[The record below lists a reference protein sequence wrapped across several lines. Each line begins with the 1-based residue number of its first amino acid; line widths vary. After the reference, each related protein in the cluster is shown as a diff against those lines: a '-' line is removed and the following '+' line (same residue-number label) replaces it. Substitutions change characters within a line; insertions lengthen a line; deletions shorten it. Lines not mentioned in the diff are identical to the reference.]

1 MACLVI
7 PFGSWKGIIS
17 FDGDFIFFAYI
28 LALGKFFSIIS
39 AMDTGSSFEGMGA
52 SREALYS
59 MLAEPAFFILI
70 GSFALLT
77 GNTSFHNIFS
87 SLHLGSSIT
96 YTLGALASFV
106 LIMIA
111 MIENSRMPV
120 DDPKTHLELTMIHEV
135 MILDNSGFD
144 LGLILSTG
152 FLKFAMYGA
161 IIADFFIGGLSLT
174 WALPLFLLIQMLFA
188 VIVGLIESFMARYR
202 MSHNPQFILALSMTN
217 VLLIIFIISLLYVSI
232 ANRIITYVRVLALQG
247 FILFGVTF
255 LQLKDI
261 QTWNLVLI
269 LLETIV
275 FKTIAVPVFLSYL
288 IKRNKITRE
297 TEPYLPHFV
306 SLFIITLIVVITVL
320 LANSIQDTHLDKIFF
335 IVSLSTL
342 FTGLYFIASRK
353 KIITHVMGYL
363 MIENGVFVLSLAVGN
378 EMPNLVNLGIMLD
391 VFASVLILGIFL
403 NKIGDVFKAVDVDQL
418 SNLKDY

>member
-1 MACLVI
+1 
-7 PFGSWKGIIS
+7 
-17 FDGDFIFFAYI
+17 
-28 LALGKFFSIIS
+28 
-39 AMDTGSSFEGMGA
+39 
-52 SREALYS
+52 
-59 MLAEPAFFILI
+59 
-70 GSFALLT
+70 
-77 GNTSFHNIFS
+77 
-87 SLHLGSSIT
+87 
-96 YTLGALASFV
+96 
-106 LIMIA
+106 
-111 MIENSRMPV
+111 
-120 DDPKTHLELTMIHEV
+120 
-135 MILDNSGFD
+135 
-144 LGLILSTG
+144 
-152 FLKFAMYGA
+152 
-161 IIADFFIGGLSLT
+161 
-174 WALPLFLLIQMLFA
+174 
-188 VIVGLIESFMARYR
+188 
-202 MSHNPQFILALSMTN
+202 MTN

-232 ANRIITYVRVLALQG
+232 ANRIITYVRVLAVQG

-275 FKTIAVPVFLSYL
+275 FKAIAVPVFLSYL

-297 TEPYLPHFV
+297 TEPYLPHFI
-306 SLFIITLIVVITVL
+306 SLIIITLIIVITVL

>member
-1 MACLVI
+1 
-7 PFGSWKGIIS
+7 
-17 FDGDFIFFAYI
+17 
-28 LALGKFFSIIS
+28 
-39 AMDTGSSFEGMGA
+39 
-52 SREALYS
+52 
-59 MLAEPAFFILI
+59 
-70 GSFALLT
+70 
-77 GNTSFHNIFS
+77 
-87 SLHLGSSIT
+87 
-96 YTLGALASFV
+96 
-106 LIMIA
+106 
-111 MIENSRMPV
+111 
-120 DDPKTHLELTMIHEV
+120 
-135 MILDNSGFD
+135 
-144 LGLILSTG
+144 
-152 FLKFAMYGA
+152 
-161 IIADFFIGGLSLT
+161 
-174 WALPLFLLIQMLFA
+174 
-188 VIVGLIESFMARYR
+188 
-202 MSHNPQFILALSMTN
+202 MTN

-232 ANRIITYVRVLALQG
+232 ANSIITYVRVLALQG

-275 FKTIAVPVFLSYL
+275 FKAIAVPVFLGYL

-297 TEPYLPHFV
+297 TEPYLPHFI
-306 SLFIITLIVVITVL
+306 SLIIITLIVVITVL
-320 LANSIQDTHLDKIFF
+320 LANSIEDTHLDKIFF

-378 EMPNLVNLGIMLD
+378 EMPDLVNLGIMLD

>member
-1 MACLVI
+1 
-7 PFGSWKGIIS
+7 
-17 FDGDFIFFAYI
+17 
-28 LALGKFFSIIS
+28 
-39 AMDTGSSFEGMGA
+39 
-52 SREALYS
+52 
-59 MLAEPAFFILI
+59 
-70 GSFALLT
+70 
-77 GNTSFHNIFS
+77 
-87 SLHLGSSIT
+87 
-96 YTLGALASFV
+96 
-106 LIMIA
+106 
-111 MIENSRMPV
+111 
-120 DDPKTHLELTMIHEV
+120 
-135 MILDNSGFD
+135 
-144 LGLILSTG
+144 
-152 FLKFAMYGA
+152 
-161 IIADFFIGGLSLT
+161 
-174 WALPLFLLIQMLFA
+174 
-188 VIVGLIESFMARYR
+188 
-202 MSHNPQFILALSMTN
+202 MTN
-217 VLLIIFIISLLYVSI
+217 VLLIIFIISLLYVAI

-275 FKTIAVPVFLSYL
+275 FRALAVPIFLSYL

-306 SLFIITLIVVITVL
+306 SLIIITMIIVVTVL

-403 NKIGDVFKAVDVDQL
+403 NKIGDVFKDVDVDQL

>member
-1 MACLVI
+1 MT
-7 PFGSWKGIIS
+7 
-17 FDGDFIFFAYI
+17 
-28 LALGKFFSIIS
+28 
-39 AMDTGSSFEGMGA
+39 DT
-52 SREALYS
+52 
-59 MLAEPAFFILI
+59 
-70 GSFALLT
+70 
-77 GNTSFHNIFS
+77 
-87 SLHLGSSIT
+87 
-96 YTLGALASFV
+96 
-106 LIMIA
+106 
-111 MIENSRMPV
+111 
-120 DDPKTHLELTMIHEV
+120 
-135 MILDNSGFD
+135 
-144 LGLILSTG
+144 
-152 FLKFAMYGA
+152 
-161 IIADFFIGGLSLT
+161 
-174 WALPLFLLIQMLFA
+174 
-188 VIVGLIESFMARYR
+188 
-202 MSHNPQFILALSMTN
+202 
-217 VLLIIFIISLLYVSI
+217 LLIIFIISLIYVSI

-275 FKTIAVPVFLSYL
+275 FRALAVPIFLGYL
-288 IKRNKITRE
+288 IRRNRMTRE
-297 TEPYLPHFV
+297 TEPYLPHFI
-306 SLFIITLIVVITVL
+306 SLIIITMIIVITVV
-320 LANSIQDTHLDKIFF
+320 LANSIKDSHLDKIFF

-403 NKIGDVFKAVDVDQL
+403 NKIGDVFKNVDVDQL

>member
-1 MACLVI
+1 MA
-7 PFGSWKGIIS
+7 
-17 FDGDFIFFAYI
+17 
-28 LALGKFFSIIS
+28 
-39 AMDTGSSFEGMGA
+39 
-52 SREALYS
+52 
-59 MLAEPAFFILI
+59 
-70 GSFALLT
+70 
-77 GNTSFHNIFS
+77 
-87 SLHLGSSIT
+87 
-96 YTLGALASFV
+96 
-106 LIMIA
+106 
-111 MIENSRMPV
+111 
-120 DDPKTHLELTMIHEV
+120 
-135 MILDNSGFD
+135 
-144 LGLILSTG
+144 
-152 FLKFAMYGA
+152 
-161 IIADFFIGGLSLT
+161 
-174 WALPLFLLIQMLFA
+174 
-188 VIVGLIESFMARYR
+188 
-202 MSHNPQFILALSMTN
+202 N

-255 LQLKDI
+255 MELQEI
-261 QTWNLVLI
+261 QTWNLVII

-275 FKTIAVPVFLSYL
+275 FKAIAVPYFLSYL
-288 IKRNKITRE
+288 IRRNNITRE

-306 SLFIITLIVVITVL
+306 SLVIITLIVVITVI
-320 LANSIQDTHLDKIFF
+320 LANSIKDTHLDKIFF

-403 NKIGDVFKAVDVDQL
+403 NKIGDVFKDVNVDQL

>member
-1 MACLVI
+1 
-7 PFGSWKGIIS
+7 
-17 FDGDFIFFAYI
+17 
-28 LALGKFFSIIS
+28 
-39 AMDTGSSFEGMGA
+39 
-52 SREALYS
+52 
-59 MLAEPAFFILI
+59 
-70 GSFALLT
+70 
-77 GNTSFHNIFS
+77 
-87 SLHLGSSIT
+87 
-96 YTLGALASFV
+96 
-106 LIMIA
+106 
-111 MIENSRMPV
+111 
-120 DDPKTHLELTMIHEV
+120 
-135 MILDNSGFD
+135 
-144 LGLILSTG
+144 
-152 FLKFAMYGA
+152 
-161 IIADFFIGGLSLT
+161 
-174 WALPLFLLIQMLFA
+174 
-188 VIVGLIESFMARYR
+188 
-202 MSHNPQFILALSMTN
+202 MTN

-275 FKTIAVPVFLSYL
+275 FKALAVPIFLGYL

-297 TEPYLPHFV
+297 TEPYLPHFI
-306 SLFIITLIVVITVL
+306 SLIITTMIVVITVL
-320 LANSIQDTHLDKIFF
+320 LANSIQDTRLDKIFF

-403 NKIGDVFKAVDVDQL
+403 NKIGDVFKDVDVDQL

>member
-1 MACLVI
+1 
-7 PFGSWKGIIS
+7 
-17 FDGDFIFFAYI
+17 
-28 LALGKFFSIIS
+28 
-39 AMDTGSSFEGMGA
+39 
-52 SREALYS
+52 
-59 MLAEPAFFILI
+59 
-70 GSFALLT
+70 
-77 GNTSFHNIFS
+77 
-87 SLHLGSSIT
+87 
-96 YTLGALASFV
+96 
-106 LIMIA
+106 
-111 MIENSRMPV
+111 
-120 DDPKTHLELTMIHEV
+120 
-135 MILDNSGFD
+135 
-144 LGLILSTG
+144 
-152 FLKFAMYGA
+152 
-161 IIADFFIGGLSLT
+161 
-174 WALPLFLLIQMLFA
+174 
-188 VIVGLIESFMARYR
+188 
-202 MSHNPQFILALSMTN
+202 MTN
-217 VLLIIFIISLLYVSI
+217 VLLILFIISLLYVSI

-255 LQLKDI
+255 LQLQDI

-275 FKTIAVPVFLSYL
+275 FKAIAVPVFLAYL

-297 TEPYLPHFV
+297 TEPYLPHFI
-306 SLFIITLIVVITVL
+306 SLIIITMIVVVTVL

-342 FTGLYFIASRK
+342 FTGLYFIATRK

-403 NKIGDVFKAVDVDQL
+403 NKIGDVFKDVDVDQL

>member
-1 MACLVI
+1 
-7 PFGSWKGIIS
+7 
-17 FDGDFIFFAYI
+17 
-28 LALGKFFSIIS
+28 
-39 AMDTGSSFEGMGA
+39 
-52 SREALYS
+52 
-59 MLAEPAFFILI
+59 
-70 GSFALLT
+70 
-77 GNTSFHNIFS
+77 
-87 SLHLGSSIT
+87 
-96 YTLGALASFV
+96 
-106 LIMIA
+106 
-111 MIENSRMPV
+111 
-120 DDPKTHLELTMIHEV
+120 
-135 MILDNSGFD
+135 
-144 LGLILSTG
+144 
-152 FLKFAMYGA
+152 
-161 IIADFFIGGLSLT
+161 
-174 WALPLFLLIQMLFA
+174 
-188 VIVGLIESFMARYR
+188 
-202 MSHNPQFILALSMTN
+202 MTN

-247 FILFGVTF
+247 LILFGVTF
-255 LQLKDI
+255 LQLHEI
-261 QTWNLVLI
+261 QKWNLALI

-275 FKTIAVPVFLSYL
+275 FKTIAVPVFLGYL

-306 SLFIITLIVVITVL
+306 SLIIITMIVIITVL
-320 LANSIQDTHLDKIFF
+320 LANSIKDTHLDKIFF

-391 VFASVLILGIFL
+391 VFGSVLILVIFL